1 MGGTSGSNS
10 VEEITLQA
18 PSMDPRF
25 AMIFIDLC
33 SCDFQAVKSFT
44 LQVNQLIDA

>member
-10 VEEITLQA
+10 VEEITLQV
-18 PSMDPRF
+18 PFLDPRF